1 MDLDDNEETMI
12 MTDDLQISDLPSFAR
27 VCLNVILLDENKV
40 SGLTN
45 TR

>member
-1 MDLDDNEETMI
+1 MDFDNNEETII

-27 VCLNVILLDENKV
+27 ICLNIILLDENKV